1 MMLLLWLITALDLI
15 LLDPRKRGR
24 GSIGMMGGVGRI
36 ISLMNIRHG
45 GLMMMMMII
54 DAPDAD

>member
-1 MMLLLWLITALDLI
+1 MLLLWLIAALDLI

-45 GLMMMMMII
+45 GLIMI

>member
-1 MMLLLWLITALDLI
+1 MMLLLITALDLI

-45 GLMMMMMII
+45 GLIMI